1 MCQVLPSPFWGWVWE
16 AMSGVAEIR
25 FIASIKC
32 WGTLEKDSK
41 HIRLSLRVLGRNN
54 LTEIETE
61 AKLAGLVLI

>member
-1 MCQVLPSPFWGWVWE
+1 MCKVLPSSFWGWISE

-32 WGTLEKDSK
+32 WGTLEQNSK

-54 LTEIETE
+54 LTEIVTE